1 MRRKKRVY
9 TLERLVKVSEGGGGG
24 GALTNDL
31 AWNAVSPFKAAID
44 MLVLVGAGL
53 RTYIIVTASRD
64 VHRR

>member
-9 TLERLVKVSEGGGGG
+9 TSERLVKVSEGGGGG
-24 GALTNDL
+24 VLTNDL